1 MQKNQNSI
9 QIVAGRVDFWSV
21 MREGDLLKVAKD
33 GGLQG
38 GHFFVGWLRDASGVL
53 WANKAKSK

>member
-21 MREGDLLKVAKD
+21 MREGDLFKVAKD

-38 GHFFVGWLRDASGVL
+38 GQFFVGWLRDASGVL
-53 WANKAKSK
+53 